1 MVALRFDSMGSLTLR
16 WPSGYRA
23 VVALGEAYIAHEGSL
38 PPEAQLQ
45 DIPLAMIAAALA
57 EAKTAIAAAQKG
69 EQTRASAGEVVQQT
83 HEAIKPLLDRAIMQL
98 KAQHFNQLAV
108 LERWGLHTV
117 MRQGKVLV
125 RKPRTRRQWWELLQ
139 AYVEQEASLPP
150 AEQIS
155 NPPLAV
161 MQVHWQTLQTGL
173 TQRTGGRDQ
182 REMHVEARNTAV
194 ARLLDLLK
202 AAAVIRLVADFNGVL
217 TNELQLWGFEVNGR
231 TSSGD

>member
-1 MVALRFDSMGSLTLR
+1 MVALRFDSMGSFALR
-16 WPSGYRA
+16 WPSSYRA
-23 VVALGEAYIAHEGSL
+23 VVALGEAYVAYEGSL

-45 DIPLAMIAAALA
+45 DISLTMIEAALA
-57 EAKTAIAAAQKG
+57 EAKAAVVAAQKG
-69 EQTRASAGEVVQQT
+69 ERARASAGEVVQQT
-83 HEAIKPLLDRAIMQL
+83 HQAIKPLLDRAIMQL
-98 KAQHFNQLAV
+98 KAQHFNHLAA
-108 LERWGLHTV
+108 LEQWGLNTV

-139 AYVEQEASLPP
+139 MYVAQEASLPP

-161 MQVHWQTLQTGL
+161 MQAHLQTLQMGL
-173 TQRTGGRDQ
+173 IERTGGRDQ

-217 TNELQLWGFEVNGR
+217 TNELQLWGFQVNGR
-231 TSSGD
+231 TSSGS